1 MKAQIRQ
8 LEEQSFFAALLSA
21 PRPIKRFISVAVDC
35 LLLPLTILAAAT
47 LRLGSLYLP
56 QTFGEASAILLTTLV
71 TVFIFA
77 RVGLYRAILRYLSTR
92 AMGTVILAVS
102 ISALLLAALQFVFR
116 TDMPRSIP
124 FIYWALA
131 TIAIG
136 GSRFIVRAYI
146 QRLTRKLKTPVLIY
160 GAGAAGSQL
169 AMALSIGHEYDPIAF
184 IDDNTELHN
193 STVQG
198 LSIYSAKKIP
208 SLIRRHHVSAVLLAL
223 PSISASHRR
232 NIILSLEPFNVKVQ
246 TIAGMSDLVSGKAR
260 IEEVRDID
268 IEDLL
273 SRDPVQPNV
282 TLLSR
287 CISAKTVLVT
297 GAGGSIGSEICRQV
311 LAQGPS
317 QLILLEQSEYA
328 LYSIHMALEE
338 MCSHLK
344 INVEFIPLLGSV
356 QNRKLMHSIMKSFGV
371 HTVYHAAA
379 YKHVPMVEYNMIEG
393 VQNNVFGT
401 WNTAMAAIEAGVES
415 FVLISTDKAVH
426 PTNLMGASKRLA
438 ELCLQALADHQKN
451 TRFTMVRFG
460 NVLGSSGSVVPLFK
474 DQIRAGGPV
483 TVTHPEVRRYF
494 MTIPEAAQLVIQAG
508 SMGLGGDVYVLDMG
522 EPIKI
527 ADLAKQMIHL
537 MGLTVRDDKN
547 KNGDIEV
554 QYTGLRP
561 GEKMHEGLLI
571 GDDVTGTDHPRILRA
586 SEVFLPY
593 NELMKILENL
603 RHACAIADCDRVR
616 EIMREAPTGYS
627 PNTDICDHLCMIQK
641 RVSNLHR
648 LSTRQQVSQLSVN

>member
-1 MKAQIRQ
+1 MTGKLNK
-8 LEEQSFFAALLSA
+8 LEEESLFAAMLSA
-21 PRPIKRFISVAVDC
+21 PRAIKRFISVAVDC
-35 LLLPLTILAAAT
+35 LLIPLTIIAAAS
-47 LRLGSLYLP
+47 LRLGALYVPDSINESL
-56 QTFGEASAILLTTLV
+56 TILLTTLV

-102 ISALLLAALQFVFR
+102 VSAILLAALQFVFR
-116 TDMPRSIP
+116 TDMPRSVP
-124 FIYWALA
+124 FIYWALT
-131 TIAIG
+131 TIAVG
-136 GSRFIVRAYI
+136 GSRFTVRAYI
-146 QRLTRKLKTPVLIY
+146 QRLTRKVKTPVVIY

-169 AMALSIGHEYDPIAF
+169 ATALSVGHEYDPIAF
-184 IDDNTELHN
+184 IDDNPELQN

-198 LSIYSAKKIP
+198 LTIFPPKHLP
-208 SLIRRHHVSAVLLAL
+208 MLISRHQVSVVLLAL
-223 PSISASHRR
+223 PSISAARR
-232 NIILSLEPFNVKVQ
+232 REIILSLEPYNVKVQ

-260 IEEVRDID
+260 IEEVRDLD

-282 TLLSR
+282 MLLSR
-287 CISAKTVLVT
+287 CIATKNVMVT
-297 GAGGSIGSEICRQV
+297 GAGGSIGAELCRQV
-311 LAQGPS
+311 LQQAPA

-328 LYSIHMALEE
+328 LYTIQMALEE
-338 MCSHLK
+338 MRAHLK
-344 INVEFIPLLGSV
+344 LNVEIIPLLGSV
-356 QNRKLMHSIMKSFGV
+356 QNRKLMHSVMKSFAIN
-371 HTVYHAAA
+371 TVYHAAA

-393 VQNNVFGT
+393 VNNNVFGT

-426 PTNLMGASKRLA
+426 PTNLMGATKRMA
-438 ELCLQALADHQKN
+438 ELCLQALAEHQTG
-451 TRFTMVRFG
+451 TRFCMVRFG

-474 DQIRAGGPV
+474 EQIRMGGPV

-537 MGLTVRDDKN
+537 MGLTVRDETN
-547 KNGDIEV
+547 KNGDIEIR
-554 QYTGLRP
+554 YTGLRP

-593 NELMKILENL
+593 KELVKVLDGL
-603 RHACAIADCDRVR
+603 RQACAAADCDRLR
-616 EIMREAPTGYS
+616 QLMCEAPIGYT
-627 PNTDICDHLCMIQK
+627 PTNEICDHLCLMQAQT
-641 RVSNLHR
+641 STLHR
-648 LSTRQQVSQLSVN
+648 ISVREQLSSASIN

>member
-1 MKAQIRQ
+1 MSGKLNK
-8 LEEQSFFAALLSA
+8 LEEESLFAAVLSA
-21 PRPIKRFISVAVDC
+21 PRAIKRFISVAVDC
-35 LLLPLTILAAAT
+35 LLIPLTIIAAAS
-47 LRLGSLYLP
+47 LRLGRFYIPSSISEIV
-56 QTFGEASAILLTTLV
+56 TILLTTLI

-102 ISALLLAALQFVFR
+102 ISALLLAALQFIFR
-116 TDMPRSIP
+116 TGMPRSVP

-146 QRLTRKLKTPVLIY
+146 QRLTRKIKTPVVIY

-169 AMALSIGHEYDPIAF
+169 ATALSVGHEYDPIAF
-184 IDDNTELHN
+184 IDDNPELHN

-198 LSIYSAKKIP
+198 LTIFPLKGLP
-208 SLIRRHHVSAVLLAL
+208 LLINRHQVSVVLLAL
-223 PSISASHRR
+223 PSLSAAKRR
-232 NIILSLEPFNVKVQ
+232 EIILSLEPYNVKVQ
-246 TIAGMSDLVSGKAR
+246 TIAGMSDLVSGKAK
-260 IEEVRDID
+260 IEEVRDLD

-273 SRDPVQPNV
+273 SRDPVQPDV
-282 TLLSR
+282 MLLSR
-287 CISAKTVLVT
+287 CIATKNVMVT
-297 GAGGSIGSEICRQV
+297 GAGGSIGSELCRQV
-311 LAQGPS
+311 LQQAPAQ
-317 QLILLEQSEYA
+317 LLLLEQSEYA
-328 LYSIHMALEE
+328 LYTIQMALEE
-338 MCSHLK
+338 MRAHLK
-344 INVEFIPLLGSV
+344 LNVEIIPLLGSA
-356 QNRKLMHSIMKSFGV
+356 QNRKLMHSVMKSFAIN
-371 HTVYHAAA
+371 TVYHAAA

-393 VQNNVFGT
+393 VNNNVFGT
-401 WNTAMAAIEAGVES
+401 WHTAMAAIEAGVES

-426 PTNLMGASKRLA
+426 PTNLMGGTKRLA
-438 ELCLQALADHQKN
+438 ELCLQALAEHQTS
-451 TRFTMVRFG
+451 TRFCMVRFG

-474 DQIRAGGPV
+474 EQIRMGGPV

-508 SMGLGGDVYVLDMG
+508 SMGVGGDVYVLDMG

-537 MGLTVRDDKN
+537 MGLTVRDEIN
-547 KNGDIEV
+547 KSGDIEIH
-554 QYTGLRP
+554 YTGLRP

-593 NELMKILENL
+593 KELVKILDRL
-603 RHACAIADCDRVR
+603 RQACATADCDRLR
-616 EIMREAPTGYS
+616 QLMCEAPIGYT
-627 PNTDICDHLCMIQK
+627 PTNEICDHLSLMQAQTSTI
-641 RVSNLHR
+641 HR
-648 LSTRQQVSQLSVN
+648 LAIREQLSSVSIN